1 MSESKYIFRHH
12 PFIIRYG
19 EAVLTRNLG
28 ESRGRLESVS
38 EMVLLTVTPQILNL
52 TSTLHP
58 SAIPSDVELPSSVS
72 SPIDHKT
79 LILLSRLTKT
89 SLNTLLNNT
98 RPYIAPS
105 PPLPTPSPEYLA
117 LKARLLAE
125 QEQREYNRLL
135 PASNPKSPFFLAS
148 EDGSDD
154 ISPSLVLNI
163 LLSIVLCAFA
173 AFHVTRFWTNDGLR
187 VLTALGVGLVVGVA
201 EVVVYSAHLRKKAE
215 ARDKEGRKRERKIMI
230 GEVKFESEPQ
240 GAVDLRDFGKAEEKE
255 EIWGR
260 GLNGGMRRRVRE
272 KWEKEQH
279 TTTG

>member
-1 MSESKYIFRHH
+1 
-12 PFIIRYG
+12 
-19 EAVLTRNLG
+19 
-28 ESRGRLESVS
+28 
-38 EMVLLTVTPQILNL
+38 MVLLTVTPQILNL
-52 TSTLHP
+52 TSTLQP
-58 SAIPSDVELPSSVS
+58 SAIPSDVELPTSVS

-89 SLNTLLNNT
+89 SLNTILNNT

-105 PPLPTPSPEYLA
+105 PPPPTPSPEYLA

-135 PASNPKSPFFLAS
+135 PVSNPKSPFFLAS

-154 ISPSLVLNI
+154 ISPSLILNI

-215 ARDKEGRKRERKIMI
+215 ARDKESRKRERKIMI
-230 GEVKFESEPQ
+230 GEVKFEGEPQ
-240 GAVDLRDFGKAEEKE
+240 DAVDLRDFARAEEKE

-272 KWEKEQH
+272 KWEKEQNA
-279 TTTG
+279 TTNQNEAQPILMH